1 MSVVVAGDNI
11 ISALGGTTQ
20 ENVTAVL
27 AGKSGLKKY
36 EGFYPTQDEDII
48 VSQIAEEQ
56 DNDSIVK
63 NLSRL
68 EKYIVTSVF
77 RAAKDPTVVS
87 HPNTVFILSTTKG
100 NIGLLDE
107 NDPSHDGNPQL
118 DLWHTAK
125 AVAKFFNNPNV
136 PIVISNACISGI
148 VASIVAKRVIE
159 NGMYDRAVAIG
170 ADEVTRFVISGF
182 SSFKALSPKACRPFD
197 AERCGLNL
205 GEAVGTII
213 YERATVAAGKRF
225 VLESGAIAND
235 ANHISGPSRTGE
247 GLYRAL
253 NKCVTAA
260 KNVADNNGKSL
271 TEQFA
276 FVNPHG
282 TATVYNDQME
292 SIALSRAGLSA
303 VPAFSLKGYY
313 GHTLG
318 ACGVVETVLCAHFLE
333 RGEVPASLGYSNPGT
348 EPLPNILSERMKI
361 SGNSCLKFASGFG
374 GCNAA
379 IKISYRAL
387 NVNDM
392 SASEDTKSVEKVRE
406 IVDGARYAKS
416 VGGLDKSADYRLYI
430 NKYEHIRLKGAEGGD
445 AAASNVVKEGLDTF
459 YRNSRMDYPKF
470 FKMDLMCKAGILL
483 MDRLIGGPE
492 EDEKTVGT
500 KIKESTALIFMNR
513 SASLDT
519 DVNFQETIKRENF
532 FPSPSVFVYTL
543 PNIAAGE
550 ICIRYKFYGENTTFV
565 KEKFSAGRLVTYIA
579 GLFKEN
585 VTQRV
590 ILVWDEC
597 TRNYADVFGAVITP
611 KEVSGG
617 VKFNL
622 QNLTDFYIK

>member
-20 ENVTAVL
+20 ENVSAVL

-36 EGFYPTQDEDII
+36 EGFYPSQEENII

-56 DNDSIVK
+56 DNDAIVK

-77 RAAKDPTVVS
+77 RAEKDPAAVS

-100 NIGLLDE
+100 NVGLLDE

-125 AVAKFFNNPNV
+125 AVARFFNNPNV

-159 NGMYDRAVAIG
+159 SGMYDRAVVIG

-182 SSFKALSPKACRPFD
+182 SSFKALSSKTCKPFD

-213 YERATVAAGKRF
+213 YERADAAGGKQV
-225 VLESGAIAND
+225 VLESGAITDD

-253 NKCVTAA
+253 TECIAASKDAAENRNKDLA
-260 KNVADNNGKSL
+260 G
-271 TEQFA
+271 QFA

-282 TATVYNDQME
+282 TATIYNDQME
-292 SIALSRAGLSA
+292 SVALSRAGLSA
-303 VPAFSLKGYY
+303 IPAFSLKGYY

-318 ACGVVETVLCAHFLE
+318 ACGVVETVLCAHFLKD
-333 RGEVPASLGYSNPGT
+333 GEIPASYGYTGPGT
-348 EPLPNILSERMKI
+348 EPVPNIISERMKI
-361 SGNSCLKFASGFG
+361 KGSSCLKFASGFG

-379 IKISYRAL
+379 IKLSYRTL
-387 NVNDM
+387 SVNDM

-406 IVDGARYAKS
+406 IIDGAKYVK
-416 VGGLDKSADYRLYI
+416 VIGGVDKSADYGLYI

-445 AAASNVVKEGLDTF
+445 DAASNVVKDGLDVF
-459 YRNSRMDYPKF
+459 YRNSGMDYPKF

-483 MDRLIGGPE
+483 VDRLIGSPDD
-492 EDEKTVGT
+492 DEKTVG
-500 KIKESTALIFMNR
+500 KNIQEHTALIFMNR
-513 SASLDT
+513 SSSLDT
-519 DVNFQETIKRENF
+519 DVNFQETIKRDNF
-532 FPSPSVFVYTL
+532 FPSPSLFVYTL

-579 GLFKEN
+579 RLFKEN

-611 KEVSGG
+611 KEVPGG

>member
-11 ISALGGTTQ
+11 ISALGGTTR

-36 EGFYPTQDEDII
+36 DGFCPSQEDGVV

-56 DNDSIVK
+56 DNDAIVK

-68 EKYIVTSVF
+68 EKFIVTSVF
-77 RAAKDPTVVS
+77 RAAKDPNVVS

-107 NDPSHDGNPQL
+107 NDPLHDGNPQL

-125 AVAKFFNNPNV
+125 VVAKFFNNPNV

-159 NGMYDRAVAIG
+159 NGMYDRAVVIG

-182 SSFKALSPKACRPFD
+182 SSFKALSSKMCRPFD
-197 AERCGLNL
+197 AKRCGLNL
-205 GEAVGTII
+205 GEAIGTII
-213 YERATVAAGKRF
+213 YERAGAAGGKQI
-225 VLESGAIAND
+225 VLDSGAITDD

-253 NKCVTAA
+253 NECIEAA
-260 KNVADNNGKSL
+260 KKTGADSSEGKL
-271 TEQFA
+271 A
-276 FVNPHG
+276 FLNPHG

-292 SIALSRAGLSA
+292 SIAISRAGLSS

-318 ACGVVETVLCAHFLE
+318 ACGVVETVLCAHFLKE
-333 RGEVPASLGYSNPGT
+333 GEIPASYGYTGPGT
-348 EPLPNILSERMKI
+348 EPFPNIISERMKI
-361 SGNSCLKFASGFG
+361 NGSSCLKFASGFG

-379 IKISYRAL
+379 IRLSYRML

-406 IVDGARYAKS
+406 IIDGAKYATA
-416 VGGLDKSADYRLYI
+416 VGGLDKSADYGLYI

-445 AAASNVVKEGLDTF
+445 YAASNVVKDGLDVL
-459 YRNSRMDYPKF
+459 YRNSGMDYPKF
-470 FKMDLMCKAGILL
+470 FKMNLMCKAGILL
-483 MDRLIGGPE
+483 VDRLIGSPE
-492 EDEKTVGT
+492 EDEKTVG
-500 KIKESTALIFMNR
+500 KKNQENTALIFMNR
-513 SASLDT
+513 SSSLDT
-519 DVNFQETIKRENF
+519 DVNFQETIKRDKF
-532 FPSPSVFVYTL
+532 FPSPSLFVYTL

-550 ICIRYKFYGENTTFV
+550 ICIRYKFYGENTTFI
-565 KEKFSAGRLVTYIA
+565 KEKFSAGRLVAYIA

-597 TRNYADVFGAVITP
+597 TKNYADVFGAVITP
-611 KEVSGG
+611 KEVPVEG
-617 VKFNL
+617 KFNL